1 LSIADHIMTKLP
13 GVEPVILA
21 HIKKQYPQTAG
32 GFRLVAGQGGW
43 HILGPDDHVYGK
55 IIRQKGSE
63 RRSVLLHGTV
73 GKIKEI
79 LSSGILASLV

>member
-1 LSIADHIMTKLP
+1 MTKLH

-21 HIKKQYPQTAG
+21 HIKKQYPQTVG
-32 GFRLVAGQGGW
+32 DFRLVAGQGGW
-43 HILGPDDHVYGK
+43 HIIGSDDQIYGK
-55 IIRQKGSE
+55 IIRQKGSD